1 MKKII
6 CYSNQ
11 VLSIFLLIVGIVLTS
26 CTEDMAPI
34 TVSSV
39 TLDTTSMTLTE
50 GDSQTITATISPSD
64 AENKT
69 ILWISSNSSVAS
81 VRGGVVTAIAP
92 GTATITAKTE
102 DGAKTATCKVTVV
115 AKVYPVTSVSLD
127 KTSASLT
134 EGETITLT
142 ATVNPDNATNKNVS
156 WKSSNTSVA
165 SVVDGKVT
173 AVKAGTTTITVTT
186 EDGNKTATCDITVNA
201 KVYPVTSV
209 SLNKTSAS
217 LTEGETITLTATVNP
232 DNATNKNV
240 SWKSSNTSVASV
252 VDGKVTAVKAGT
264 TTITVTTE
272 DGNKTATCD
281 ITVNAKVYPVTSVSL
296 NKTSASLTEGETIT
310 LTATVNPDNATNKN
324 VSWKSSNTSVASVV
338 DGKVTAV
345 KAGTTTITVTTE
357 DGNKTATCDITVNA
371 KVYPVTSVSLNKTSA
386 EVVVGNKLTLVAT
399 VKPSNAQNKNVSWKS
414 SNTSVA
420 TVSSTGEVLALAKG
434 TAYIIVTTE
443 DGKYTAQCKVSV
455 VSKVVNGG
463 NEDTSDENW
472 GI

>member
-6 CYSNQ
+6 CYFNQ
-11 VLSIFLLIVGIVLTS
+11 VLSVFLLILGIVLTS
-26 CTEDMAPI
+26 CTEDIAPI

-39 TLDTTSMTLTE
+39 TLDTTSMTLIE

-115 AKVYPVTSVSLD
+115 AKVYPVTGVSLDKTSASLTEGETITLTATVNPDNATNKNVAWKSSNTSVASVVDGKVTALKAGTTTITVTTEDGNKTATCDITVNAKVYPVTGVSLD

-173 AVKAGTTTITVTT
+173 ALKAGTTTITVTT

-201 KVYPVTSV
+201 KVYPVTGV
-209 SLNKTSAS
+209 SL
-217 LTEGETITLTATVNP
+217 
-232 DNATNKNV
+232 D
-240 SWKSSNTSVASV
+240 
-252 VDGKVTAVKAGT
+252 
-264 TTITVTTE
+264 
-272 DGNKTATCD
+272 
-281 ITVNAKVYPVTSVSL
+281 
-296 NKTSASLTEGETIT
+296 
-310 LTATVNPDNATNKN
+310 
-324 VSWKSSNTSVASVV
+324 
-338 DGKVTAV
+338 
-345 KAGTTTITVTTE
+345 
-357 DGNKTATCDITVNA
+357 
-371 KVYPVTSVSLNKTSA
+371 KTSA

>member
-6 CYSNQ
+6 CYFNQ
-11 VLSIFLLIVGIVLTS
+11 VLSVFLLILGIVLTS
-26 CTEDMAPI
+26 CTEDIAPI

-39 TLDTTSMTLTE
+39 TLDTTSMTLIE

-92 GTATITAKTE
+92 GTATITAKTD

-115 AKVYPVTSVSLD
+115 AKVYPVTGVSLN

-173 AVKAGTTTITVTT
+173 ALKAGTTTITVTT
-186 EDGNKTATCDITVNA
+186 EDGNKTATCNITVNA

-252 VDGKVTAVKAGT
+252 VDGKVTALKAGT

-272 DGNKTATCD
+272 DGNKTATCN
-281 ITVNAKVYPVTSVSL
+281 ITVNAKVYPVT
-296 NKTSASLTEGETIT
+296 G
-310 LTATVNPDNATNKN
+310 
-324 VSWKSSNTSVASVV
+324 
-338 DGKVTAV
+338 
-345 KAGTTTITVTTE
+345 
-357 DGNKTATCDITVNA
+357 
-371 KVYPVTSVSLNKTSA
+371 VSLNKTSA

>member
-6 CYSNQ
+6 CYFNQ
-11 VLSIFLLIVGIVLTS
+11 VLSVFLLILGIVLTS
-26 CTEDMAPI
+26 CTGDIAPI

-39 TLDTTSMTLTE
+39 TLDTTSMTLIE

-115 AKVYPVTSVSLD
+115 AKVYPVTGVSLD

-156 WKSSNTSVA
+156 WKSSNSSVA

-173 AVKAGTTTITVTT
+173 ALKAGTTTITVTT
-186 EDGNKTATCDITVNA
+186 EDGNKTATCNITVNA
-201 KVYPVTSV
+201 KVYPVT
-209 SLNKTSAS
+209 
-217 LTEGETITLTATVNP
+217 G
-232 DNATNKNV
+232 
-240 SWKSSNTSVASV
+240 
-252 VDGKVTAVKAGT
+252 
-264 TTITVTTE
+264 
-272 DGNKTATCD
+272 
-281 ITVNAKVYPVTSVSL
+281 
-296 NKTSASLTEGETIT
+296 
-310 LTATVNPDNATNKN
+310 
-324 VSWKSSNTSVASVV
+324 
-338 DGKVTAV
+338 
-345 KAGTTTITVTTE
+345 
-357 DGNKTATCDITVNA
+357 
-371 KVYPVTSVSLNKTSA
+371 VSLNKTSA

-399 VKPSNAQNKNVSWKS
+399 VKPSNAHNKNVSWKS

-420 TVSSTGEVLALAKG
+420 TVSNTGEVLALAKG

>member
-1 MKKII
+1 MSMKKII
-6 CYSNQ
+6 CYFNQ
-11 VLSIFLLIVGIVLTS
+11 VLSVFLLILGIVLTS
-26 CTEDMAPI
+26 CTEDIAPI

-39 TLDTTSMTLTE
+39 TLDTSSMTLIE

-173 AVKAGTTTITVTT
+173 ALKAGTTTITVTT
-186 EDGNKTATCDITVNA
+186 EDGNKTATCNITVNA
-201 KVYPVTSV
+201 KVYPVTGV
-209 SLNKTSAS
+209 SLNKT
-217 LTEGETITLTATVNP
+217 T
-232 DNATNKNV
+232 
-240 SWKSSNTSVASV
+240 
-252 VDGKVTAVKAGT
+252 
-264 TTITVTTE
+264 
-272 DGNKTATCD
+272 
-281 ITVNAKVYPVTSVSL
+281 
-296 NKTSASLTEGETIT
+296 
-310 LTATVNPDNATNKN
+310 
-324 VSWKSSNTSVASVV
+324 
-338 DGKVTAV
+338 
-345 KAGTTTITVTTE
+345 
-357 DGNKTATCDITVNA
+357 
-371 KVYPVTSVSLNKTSA
+371 A

-443 DGKYTAQCKVSV
+443 DGKYTAQCKVSA

-463 NEDTSDENW
+463 NEDTSDEDW

>member
-1 MKKII
+1 M
-6 CYSNQ
+6 
-11 VLSIFLLIVGIVLTS
+11 LSVFLLILGIVLTS
-26 CTEDMAPI
+26 CTEDIAPI
-34 TVSSV
+34 NVSSV
-39 TLDTTSMTLTE
+39 TLDTTSMTLIE

-173 AVKAGTTTITVTT
+173 ALKAGTTTITVTT
-186 EDGNKTATCDITVNA
+186 EDGNKTATCNITVNA
-201 KVYPVTSV
+201 KVYPVTGV
-209 SLNKTSAS
+209 SLDKTTAS

-252 VDGKVTAVKAGT
+252 VDGKVTALKAGT

-272 DGNKTATCD
+272 DGNKTATCN
-281 ITVNAKVYPVTSVSL
+281 ITVNAKVYPVTGVSL
-296 NKTSASLTEGETIT
+296 NKTT
-310 LTATVNPDNATNKN
+310 
-324 VSWKSSNTSVASVV
+324 
-338 DGKVTAV
+338 
-345 KAGTTTITVTTE
+345 
-357 DGNKTATCDITVNA
+357 
-371 KVYPVTSVSLNKTSA
+371 A

-443 DGKYTAQCKVSV
+443 DGKYTAQCKVSA

-463 NEDTSDENW
+463 NEDTSDEDW

>member
-1 MKKII
+1 MSMKKII
-6 CYSNQ
+6 CYFNQ
-11 VLSIFLLIVGIVLTS
+11 VLSVFLLILGIVLTS
-26 CTEDMAPI
+26 CTEDIAPI

-39 TLDTTSMTLTE
+39 TLDTTSMTLIE

-173 AVKAGTTTITVTT
+173 ALKAGTTTITVTT
-186 EDGNKTATCDITVNA
+186 EDGNKTATCNITVNA
-201 KVYPVTSV
+201 KVYPVTGV
-209 SLNKTSAS
+209 SLDKTSAS

-252 VDGKVTAVKAGT
+252 VDGKVTALKAGT

-272 DGNKTATCD
+272 DGNKTATCK
-281 ITVNAKVYPVTSVSL
+281 ITVNAKVYPVTGVSL
-296 NKTSASLTEGETIT
+296 
-310 LTATVNPDNATNKN
+310 D
-324 VSWKSSNTSVASVV
+324 
-338 DGKVTAV
+338 
-345 KAGTTTITVTTE
+345 
-357 DGNKTATCDITVNA
+357 
-371 KVYPVTSVSLNKTSA
+371 KTSA